1 MQNPDA
7 KPQGR
12 PQPGTV
18 GYEKR
23 DANAKWL
30 FGLVA
35 FLAFAVLAT
44 HFVLYG
50 FVRHLEKTPPP
61 TDRWSGGNLPPAAS
75 EQPPQPRLQV
85 SPAADLKDFRANEDR
100 ELTTYGW
107 VNRSAGI
114 VRVPIDR
121 AMEIV
126 LQRGLP
132 TRTGT
137 NEGAPG
143 PSVYELQQQ
152 RARDAGPEVQP

>member
-1 MQNPDA
+1 MQSPDA
-7 KPQGR
+7 KPRGR
-12 PQPGTV
+12 PQPNTS
-18 GYEKR
+18 GYEAR

-30 FGLVA
+30 FAVIV
-35 FLAFAVLAT
+35 FLALSIFFTHLVLAG
-44 HFVLYG
+44 VLS
-50 FVRHLEKTPPP
+50 HLKKTPTP
-61 TDRWSGGNLPPAAS
+61 TDRWSGGKLPSAAA
-75 EQPPQPRLQV
+75 EQAPPPRLQV
-85 SPAADLKDFRANEDR
+85 FPAADLKDFLAKENR

-107 VNRSAGI
+107 INRTAGI

-121 AMEIV
+121 AMDIV

-137 NEGAPG
+137 NEGPVG